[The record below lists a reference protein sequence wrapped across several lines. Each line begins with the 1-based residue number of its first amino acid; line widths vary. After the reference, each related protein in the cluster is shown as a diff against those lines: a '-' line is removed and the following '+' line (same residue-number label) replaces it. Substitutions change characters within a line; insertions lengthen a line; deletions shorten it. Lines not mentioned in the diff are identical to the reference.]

1 MVLRN
6 LTACIRE
13 RPAPR
18 RCAIHHVLPCLAS
31 PGACH
36 SLMPRN
42 SFLQGISA
50 SDVTG
55 DTLYPL
61 ARIYTS
67 ILVCQAH
74 VASWFWRHEHQKPG
88 HISWALLHGRSKCRC
103 HPSPHDK
110 SACCSAG
117 KPYWTSHSDVS
128 RGNLAA
134 RDRIIVE
141 AKNCRVCL
149 PLPLG
154 MFRSCYNGAMKH
166 ACIDGS
172 QTG

>member
-1 MVLRN
+1 MFGKG
-6 LTACIRE
+6 
-13 RPAPR
+13 PR
-18 RCAIHHVLPCLAS
+18 RDAARFIMSCQVLPPPTRAS
-31 PGACH
+31 PERHATQ
-36 SLMPRN
+36 LR
-42 SFLQGISA
+42 QTISA
-50 SDVTG
+50 GDVTAG
-55 DTLYPL
+55 SLYPL
-61 ARIYTS
+61 AGINTS
-67 ILVCQAH
+67 ISVGQAH
-74 VASWFWRHEHQKPG
+74 IASWFWRHEHQRPR
-88 HISWALLHGRSKCRC
+88 HISWALLHGRSKCKC

-154 MFRSCYNGAMKH
+154 MFRSCHDGAVKH

-172 QTG
+172 QTA